1 MRMPPWRSLAAAAVV
16 LGSVVAALAL
26 VIGLTDEA
34 EPSPAGLARPGAA
47 AWRGLVGAPRPP
59 VALGQRVIVLLKA
72 PSLADRVRQAGGL
85 ATNAAERRWTA
96 TALASQEQF
105 LSELAAQGIV
115 AKPSLQFTRVVNGF
129 SAIADAS
136 AVVLLERSP
145 RVAGVYPVRAAFP
158 AALAETS
165 NVAAPLPAAPAA
177 YRGTGI
183 TVALLDT
190 AVDPAT
196 PYLHG
201 RVSAGYDVLEGGAA
215 ARYDQRPG
223 GDRLETHGT
232 ATAGIVAGLGRAGGP
247 TGVAPD
253 VTVLPIR
260 VAGWQR
266 DAAGR
271 WSIHGRTDQ
280 IIAGL
285 ERAVDPNRNGD
296 AHDAARV
303 TLIPLSE
310 PFSAFPHNPLSIAV
324 SGAVA
329 LDSLVVVPAGNDGP
343 GGPGFGS
350 IGGPG
355 GAPDALT
362 AGAADLRPSVS
373 QVSVSFRAGLRVLL
387 HRQLELLTSSGP
399 DAGATFEVVA
409 VRGKSNLFGPKG
421 GSRVAGRAALLAAG
435 ATPRR
440 AARRAAEAGA
450 AVVVLA
456 GDNLPAGSLGL
467 DPAIRVPVLSAP
479 AALPT
484 LVRRYAAEGATT
496 ILAIGPGSDEGA
508 TGAAAP
514 AAFSSWGQAFGGHV
528 KPDVVASGVAVQTAT
543 PGADENG
550 LSHFVTVSGTSVAAA
565 VVAGVA
571 ARLAHSRPALDA
583 EGLRSAL
590 VATARPLRGASL
602 AAQGTGVVDGGRA
615 AVTELVADRA
625 SISFGRG
632 AGDGWQGRRTLTLR
646 NVSTRALTVDAYA
659 RTRGQGIVLRL
670 APRRLRIPPGR
681 EANIRIAV
689 RVAELTRADVV
700 SGIIRIAPRGSQP
713 LVVPWSVLLAP
724 PPPDLIG
731 DIELSERSFEPSDL
745 TPAVLTVRLGTIER
759 ERGRDVLQPVH
770 RLDVYLAEDD
780 GAVVGLLARLRDVLP
795 GQFAFGLTGRGPD
808 GNQLAPGSY
817 RLRLVAWPE
826 AGGLPAK
833 RTVRFAVE

>member
-1 MRMPPWRSLAAAAVV
+1 MPPWRSLFAAAVV
-16 LGSVVAALAL
+16 LGVVAAALTL
-26 VIGLTDEA
+26 VIAVADED
-34 EPSPAGLARPGAA
+34 EPRAAGLARPRAA
-47 AWRGLVGAPRPP
+47 AWRGLVGTPRPP
-59 VALGQRVIVLLKA
+59 VALGHRVIVLLKA

-105 LSELAAQGIV
+105 LAELAVQGIV
-115 AKPSLQFTRVVNGF
+115 ARPDLQFTRVVNGF
-129 SAIADAS
+129 SAVADPS

-158 AALAETS
+158 AATIQTPD
-165 NVAAPLPAAPAA
+165 VASPLPAAPAA

-201 RVSAGYDVLEGGAA
+201 KVSAGFDVLDGGAA

-232 ATAGIVAGLGRAGGP
+232 ATAGIVAGFGRPGGP
-247 TGVAPD
+247 VGVAPD
-253 VTVLPIR
+253 VNVLPIR

-280 IIAGL
+280 IISGL

-296 AHDAARV
+296 AHDAARI

-310 PFSAFPHNPLSIAV
+310 PFSAFPGNALSRAV

-362 AGAADLRPSVS
+362 VGAADLRPTVS
-373 QVSVSFRAGLRVLL
+373 GVSVSFRAGLRVLL
-387 HRQLELLTSSGP
+387 HRELELLTASAP
-399 DAGATFEVVA
+399 DEGAMYDVVV
-409 VRGKSNLFGPKG
+409 VRDARDLFGRNGK
-421 GSRVAGRAALLAAG
+421 SRVAGRAALLAPG
-435 ATPRR
+435 TTPRR
-440 AARRAAEAGA
+440 AAVRAADAGA

-456 GDNLPAGSLGL
+456 GNDLPAGSLGL
-467 DPAIRVPVLSAP
+467 DPALKAPVLSAP
-479 AALPT
+479 AALPAV
-484 LVRRYAAEGATT
+484 VRRHAAAGATT
-496 ILAIGPGSDEGA
+496 SLAIGSGSDDGA
-508 TGAAAP
+508 TRTGVP
-514 AAFSSWGQAFGGHV
+514 AAFSSWGRAFGGHV

-543 PGADENG
+543 PGADDNG

-571 ARLAHSRPALDA
+571 ARLAHSRPALHAAD
-583 EGLRSAL
+583 LRSAL
-590 VATARPLRGASL
+590 VATARPLRGASMSS
-602 AAQGTGVVDGGRA
+602 QGTGVVDGVRA
-615 AVTELVADRA
+615 SVTELVADRA

-632 AGDGWQGRRTLTLR
+632 TGDGWQGRRTLTLR
-646 NVSTRALTVDAYA
+646 NVSTRALTVDAFA
-659 RTRGQGIVLRL
+659 RTRGRGIVLRL
-670 APRRLRIPPGR
+670 HPRRLRIPAGR
-681 EANIRIAV
+681 EARIRVTA
-689 RVAELTRADVV
+689 RVADLAKADVV
-700 SGIIRIAPRGSQP
+700 SGRIRIGPRGSQP

-724 PPPDLIG
+724 PPDDLIG
-731 DIELSERSFEPSDL
+731 DIALSEPRFEPSDL
-745 TPAVLTVRLGTIER
+745 TPAVLSVRLGTIER
-759 ERGRDVLQPVH
+759 VRGRDVLQPVR
-770 RLDVYLAEDD
+770 RLDIFLAEDE
-780 GAVVGLLARLRDVLP
+780 GGLVGLLARLRDVLP
-795 GQFAFGLTGRGPD
+795 GQYAFGLTGRGPD
-808 GNQLAPGSY
+808 GIQLSSGRY

-826 AGGLPAK
+826 AGGPPAT